1 MNKFLF
7 STMSLSVS
15 DGVEEPFDLEYYIIE
30 NSSLELNKGQNKA
43 AQSSGTYGIEVVK
56 TQRSQGIKYT
66 EVKTIGE
73 VCSCEEEIY
82 KIAKLVSDYS
92 VTPITLEDVIT
103 DLAAHSFRRKTFTSI
118 NSEVP
123 SA

>member
-7 STMSLSVS
+7 STMSLSAA

-30 NSSLELNKGQNKA
+30 NISMELNKGQRKGAKNT
-43 AQSSGTYGIEVVK
+43 GTYGIEVVK

-66 EVKTIGE
+66 EVKTINE

-82 KIAKLVSDYS
+82 KIAKLVSDYT

-103 DLAAHSFRRKTFTSI
+103 DLATDSFKNRRMAVKA
-118 NSEVP
+118 EVTG
-123 SA
+123 A

>member
-7 STMSLSVS
+7 STMSLSVT

-30 NSSLELNKGQNKA
+30 NISMELNKGQKKGATNT
-43 AQSSGTYGIEVVK
+43 GTYGIEVVK
-56 TQRSQGIKYT
+56 LK
-66 EVKTIGE
+66 EVKVLNTPRLKQ
-73 VCSCEEEIY
+73 SMRFAAEEEID
-82 KIAKLVSDYS
+82 KIAKLVSDYT

-103 DLAAHSFRRKTFTSI
+103 DLVANSFRERNIPHKPEI
-118 NSEVP
+118 P

>member
-15 DGVEEPFDLEYYIIE
+15 DGIEEPFDLEYYIIE
-30 NSSLELNKGQNKA
+30 NSALELNKGQKKTTQGRA
-43 AQSSGTYGIEVVK
+43 TYGIEVVK

-103 DLAAHSFRRKTFTSI
+103 DLAADSFKRKIFTSI
-118 NSEVP
+118 DSEVP

>member
-7 STMSLSVS
+7 STMSLSVT

-30 NSSLELNKGQNKA
+30 NISMELNKGQKKGATNT
-43 AQSSGTYGIEVVK
+43 GTYGIEVVK

-66 EVKTIGE
+66 EVKTINE
-73 VCSCEEEIY
+73 VCNCEEEIY
-82 KIAKLVSDYS
+82 KIAKLVSDYT

-103 DLAAHSFRRKTFTSI
+103 DLVANSFRERNIPHKPEI
-118 NSEVP
+118 P